1 MLPFVK
7 NIDTF
12 NLLIGQANAL
22 GKYDLTWWLD
32 QLDHLGIVPDAHT
45 LISLISLCRTED
57 DIHRV
62 TARDGLTKHCKQRL
76 PASKYKA
83 PLAFNHLLFRAKKL
97 SSNNVRFWLQEME
110 RLHVVPDSVTLR
122 ILITLCT
129 TKEELETV
137 RDHPALSKFGTE
149 TRAFNFLLTQAK
161 KLFFHSHA
169 SFWLQEMERLHIEPD
184 ADTLG
189 ALTTLCIN
197 MGELEMVCTHPALS
211 AFGKETIAFNCL
223 ISQQQRIRSSKKATF
238 WFREMER
245 LQVTPDVH
253 TISSLITQCVTA
265 DEFEYLKDNF
275 WSILLQK
282 DLLHKFM
289 LRRMTLG
296 MKDFDYWMDFLKG
309 VPLTSTMVCTLLTLS
324 NTGESLKRLKSVCCQ
339 SKEDGTT
346 WSFELGVVMFCVR
359 QTQANNFERS
369 GFDFPQDKYSA
380 RTMLEIE
387 QRLAVDVIPNG
398 IDCWDW
404 YSLARVLT
412 LFYKAGCGNSSDV
425 RKREV
430 LLSDWKRIRMFV
442 CRALDTKKVGNLET
456 ASNLQSCF
464 RRFENAEEHV
474 LAEAQPEL
482 PTDDTWPMCD
492 SEFVAKSVTEASTII
507 TGASTTMFDDL
518 NGDIISEMGRVLTT

>member
-184 ADTLG
+184 ANTLG
-189 ALTTLCIN
+189 SLITLCTTLH
-197 MGELEMVCTHPALS
+197 ELKTVREHPALS
-211 AFGKETIAFNCL
+211 KFGSETTSFNYL
-223 ISQQQRIRSSKKATF
+223 LTQAKKLLPSEASF

-398 IDCWDW
+398 IDWHSFSNALTSFCAAAQGLVVSGPDQLVEPTKRDVFLCDW
-404 YSLARVLT
+404 MRL
-412 LFYKAGCGNSSDV
+412 
-425 RKREV
+425 
-430 LLSDWKRIRMFV
+430 RMFV
-442 CRALDTKKVGNLET
+442 CRGTMKRVDGNAGSAWT
-456 ASNLQSCF
+456 CF
-464 RRFENAEEHV
+464 RQLEGLLTGMILGMCRED
-474 LAEAQPEL
+474 LANTTTIDEAQEPMRTDEMDFEMTKWEMFDHL
-482 PTDDTWPMCD
+482 NDDT
-492 SEFVAKSVTEASTII
+492 
-507 TGASTTMFDDL
+507 TML
-518 NGDIISEMGRVLTT
+518 KRE